1 MTGEGLFTVLFPHI
15 FLQVFQTRLVS
26 LDSKATFSPFF
37 WSAPIWSIS
46 VMSQNYFL
54 CLNHEACGA
63 GETAGCD

>member
-1 MTGEGLFTVLFPHI
+1 MTGEGPSTVLFPHN

-26 LDSKATFSPFF
+26 LDSKAFSAFF